1 MFIKIVI
8 IGLVIFMIYN
18 LFSALFIMNKPDPN
32 KPKMSTFIGRRVLT
46 SVIIVLI
53 LIIGLVT
60 GVIEP
65 NPRPY

>member
-32 KPKMSTFIGRRVLT
+32 QTQDVYLYWTKSTDLSDHCIDPHYWSSNWCNRT
-46 SVIIVLI
+46 
-53 LIIGLVT
+53 
-60 GVIEP
+60 
-65 NPRPY
+65 